1 MTSTLEY
8 FLTPGKVLLG
18 FVLGVFQLPLEQSQ
32 PQLFLILAFFVSW
45 VVWMAL
51 IKAAWTVTLRL
62 FGFAP
67 RGRG

>member
-1 MTSTLEY
+1 MNTLEV
-8 FLTPGKVLLG
+8 FMTPGKVLLG
-18 FVLGVFQLPLEQSQ
+18 FVLGVFQLPLEHAE

-45 VVWMAL
+45 VIWMAL